1 MMYQDKTVLTYIVNH
16 LLTILQ

>member
-1 MMYQDKTVLTYIVNH
+1 MIHETVLTFIVNH